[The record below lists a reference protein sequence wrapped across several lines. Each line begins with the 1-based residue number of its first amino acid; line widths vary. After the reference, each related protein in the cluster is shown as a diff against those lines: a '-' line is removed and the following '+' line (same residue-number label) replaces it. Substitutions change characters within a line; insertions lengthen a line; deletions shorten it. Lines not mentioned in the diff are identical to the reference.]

1 MRRDRRRDAGAA
13 VPLCVRPEYQKAFPR
28 RARDQV
34 GTAAKIA
41 PAPPARAAARRWA
54 RLDLVLEYYLA
65 WFGCFV
71 VARSASLKERLRSLR
86 C

>member
-41 PAPPARAAARRWA
+41 PAPPAR
-54 RLDLVLEYYLA
+54 LDLVLEYYLA